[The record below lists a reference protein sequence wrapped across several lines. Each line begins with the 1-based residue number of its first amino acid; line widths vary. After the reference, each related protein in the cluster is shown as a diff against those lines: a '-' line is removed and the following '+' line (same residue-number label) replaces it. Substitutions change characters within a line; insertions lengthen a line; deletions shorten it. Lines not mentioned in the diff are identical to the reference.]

1 MKFRNLLTVAFLM
14 LTVNIQADPLG
25 ENPFGFKMGMSE
37 EEIKAMEGV
46 TVDTSRTW
54 RMGKHNVRLVILSK
68 APHPHPPFDNNFHLY
83 ISKKHGLFKILAWSS
98 KIEIGQGGQNIMSKY
113 VEIREQLVKRY
124 KGFRRSAYI
133 EGGASWET
141 PTDWTTRV
149 LKKNPRKDLQVF
161 FSEWSPYRAERSEQI
176 GSIDLSIFV
185 NSPVNSNFCLT
196 FGFTNSFQAM
206 WGD

>member
-46 TVDTSRTW
+46 TVDTSMAR
-54 RMGKHNVRLVILSK
+54 RMGKHNAGLVRLSK
-68 APHPHPPFDNNFHLY
+68 APHPYPPFVHFDLY
-83 ISKKHGLFKILAWSS
+83 ISKKHGLFKIIAWSS

-113 VEIREQLVKRY
+113 VEIREELAKRY
-124 KGFRRSAYI
+124 NGFLRAAYI
-133 EGGASWET
+133 EGGATWET
-141 PTDWTTRV
+141 PNDWLTRV
-149 LKKNPRKDLQVF
+149 QKKGIARRDMRVF
-161 FSEWSPYRAERSEQI
+161 FSEWSPRRFKRSEQI
-176 GSIDLSIFV
+176 VHIDLSIYV
-185 NSPVNSNFCLT
+185 NYPVSFCLT
-196 FGFTNSFQAM
+196 FEFTNTFQAM

>member
-37 EEIKAMEGV
+37 KEIKAMEGV
-46 TVDTSRTW
+46 TVDTSMAWSVRP
-54 RMGKHNVRLVILSK
+54 RRNDRLVILSK
-68 APHPHPPFDNNFHLY
+68 VPHPHPPFVNNFHLY

-98 KIEIGQGGQNIMSKY
+98 KIEIGQGGQNVMSKY

-124 KGFRRSAYI
+124 KGYRRSAYI
-133 EGGASWET
+133 EGGATWET
-141 PTDWTTRV
+141 PNEWITRV
-149 LKKNPRKDLQVF
+149 LKNNPRKDFQVF
-161 FSEWSPYRAERSEQI
+161 FSEWSPRRIKRSEQI
-176 GSIDLSIFV
+176 SHIDLSILAH
-185 NSPVNSNFCLT
+185 NPATFCLT

>member
-1 MKFRNLLTVAFLM
+1 MKFCNLLTVAFLM

-46 TVDTSRTW
+46 TVDTSQAW
-54 RMGKHNVRLVILSK
+54 RMGKHDVRLLILSK
-68 APHPHPPFDNNFHLY
+68 VPEPHPLFDNNFQLY
-83 ISKKHGLFKILAWSS
+83 ISKKHGLFTILAWSS

-133 EGGASWET
+133 DGGATWET
-141 PTDWTTRV
+141 PADWRTRV
-149 LKKNPRKDLQVF
+149 LKNNPRRDSQVF
-161 FSEWSPYRAERSEQI
+161 FSEWSPYRAKRSEQI
-176 GSIDLSIFV
+176 SHIDLSILVGHPAIFG
-185 NSPVNSNFCLT
+185 LT
-196 FGFTNSFQAM
+196 IRFTNSFQAT